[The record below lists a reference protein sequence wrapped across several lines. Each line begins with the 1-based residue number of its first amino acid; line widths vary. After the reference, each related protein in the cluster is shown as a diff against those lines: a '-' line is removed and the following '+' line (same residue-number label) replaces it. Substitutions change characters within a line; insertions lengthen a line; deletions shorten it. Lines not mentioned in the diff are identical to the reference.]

1 MLIKFRYVDTLL
13 LEICL
18 TLYLAARVKLRRTGA
33 VRVSASDLGFLAR
46 DVALLSHNVFNLSGS
61 ILPWVSKFAIVSPT
75 SRRICYAN
83 RHMELQ
89 IIAIVALIMSI
100 VLHEMAH
107 GYAANALG
115 DPTARLQG
123 RLSPNPLVHID
134 PLGSVIIPALL
145 LLSSSGILFGWA
157 KPVPYNP
164 YNLNNQKWGEALVA
178 IAGPAI
184 NIFIALVFALLIR
197 LADPLGLNSI
207 FVSLASYIVYM
218 NILLAF
224 FNLIPFPP
232 LDGSK
237 ILPALLPFSGQ
248 MAYQRFVRQMEGF
261 GFFVTIIFI
270 FLFINVFW
278 MPFSQV
284 VGAVFELM
292 TGMRW
297 F

>member
-1 MLIKFRYVDTLL
+1 MNYVMD
-13 LEICL
+13 IQI
-18 TLYLAARVKLRRTGA
+18 
-33 VRVSASDLGFLAR
+33 
-46 DVALLSHNVFNLSGS
+46 VA
-61 ILPWVSKFAIVSPT
+61 
-75 SRRICYAN
+75 
-83 RHMELQ
+83 
-89 IIAIVALIMSI
+89 IIALIMSI

-145 LLSSSGILFGWA
+145 MLSGAGILFGWA

-164 YNLNNQKWGEALVA
+164 YNLTNQKWGEALVA

-184 NIFIALVFALLIR
+184 NIFIALVFAMLIR
-197 LADPLGLNSI
+197 FASPLGLNDV
-207 FVSLASYIVYM
+207 FVSLATYIVYM
-218 NILLAF
+218 NILLAL
-224 FNLIPFPP
+224 FNMIPFPP

-237 ILPALLPFSGQ
+237 ILPAILPFGAQ
-248 MAYQRFVRQMEGF
+248 LQYQKFVRAMEGY

-278 MPFSQV
+278 GPFSMV
-284 VGAVFELM
+284 LHTIFELF
-292 TGMRW
+292 TGTSLY